1 MQTSAEHTIC
11 NFELIWCCGMFGHRE
26 LISEVVMKKTGFIVA
41 ALFAAVGFATAAQA
55 ADTITFNLTNSTG
68 RTISKLSSSCLPSG
82 STCSIPSSISNGT
95 TGAIKITSVGGAGV
109 GPQMIA
115 RYGYSSGGTTYS
127 CQLTVSATKSNV
139 NPNVCTGSSASFLK
153 TDGTASAPT
162 CSSNPPTLV
171 SANNSTCTYVYSATM
186 Q

>member
-1 MQTSAEHTIC
+1 LRRHSLHT
-11 NFELIWCCGMFGHRE
+11 HH
-26 LISEVVMKKTGFIVA
+26 A
-41 ALFAAVGFATAAQA
+41 ALGCVLDVVPFAGENLWGHDEESKFCRCSVLVTLGLATAAQA

-68 RTISKLSSSCLPSG
+68 RVINKLSSSCLPAG

-95 TGAIKITSVGGAGV
+95 TGTVKITSVHGAGV

-139 NPNVCTGSSASFLK
+139 NSNVCTGSSASFLK
-153 TDGTASAPT
+153 TGGTASAPT
-162 CSSNPPTLV
+162 CSPNPPTLI
-171 SANNSTCTYVYSATM
+171 SADNNTCTYVYSATM

>member
-1 MQTSAEHTIC
+1 M
-11 NFELIWCCGMFGHRE
+11 
-26 LISEVVMKKTGFIVA
+26 MKKTGFIVA
-41 ALFAAVGFATAAQA
+41 ALLAAIGLATAAQA
-55 ADTITFNLTNSTG
+55 ADTITFNFTNSTG

-95 TGAIKITSVGGAGV
+95 AGAITITSVHGAGV

-139 NPNVCTGSSASFLK
+139 DPNVCTGSSASFLK
-153 TDGTASAPT
+153 TGGTASAPT
-162 CSSNPPTLV
+162 CSPNPPTLT
-171 SANNSTCTYVYSATM
+171 SANNNTCTYVYSATM

>member
-1 MQTSAEHTIC
+1 
-11 NFELIWCCGMFGHRE
+11 
-26 LISEVVMKKTGFIVA
+26 MKKTNFVVA
-41 ALFAAVGFATAAQA
+41 ALLITLGLATGAQA

-68 RTISKLSSSCLPSG
+68 RVINKLSSSCLPAG

-95 TGAIKITSVGGAGV
+95 TGTIKITAVHGAGV
-109 GPQMIA
+109 GPQMIV

-153 TDGTASAPT
+153 TGGTASAPT
-162 CSSNPPTLV
+162 CSPNPPTLT
-171 SANNSTCTYVYSATM
+171 SFNHNMCIYVYAATM